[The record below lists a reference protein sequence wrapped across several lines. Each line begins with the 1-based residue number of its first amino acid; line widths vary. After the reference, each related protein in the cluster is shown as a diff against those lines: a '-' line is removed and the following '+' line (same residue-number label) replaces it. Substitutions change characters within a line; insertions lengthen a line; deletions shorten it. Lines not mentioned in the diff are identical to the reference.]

1 MKTAKKEKKAP
12 KKGTKTKTK
21 VKAPVKA
28 LKAKGDVKKDA
39 DTPTE
44 VRLKPDHSKYGHA
57 AKADGKKAYDNGDPT
72 ATFLRSCSLERSYAL
87 VVAFGMPDQHDK
99 YEHLNKGMQRMNL
112 GNKLRGVLQREKF
125 ESFEDAITA
134 HEINLQKLPA

>member
-1 MKTAKKEKKAP
+1 MKTIKKEKKTT
-12 KKGTKTKTK
+12 KKATVKKTK

-39 DTPTE
+39 DEPTE
-44 VRLKPDHSKYGHA
+44 VRLKPDHSRYGHA
-57 AKADGKKAYDNGDPT
+57 VKADGKKSYDNGDKT
-72 ATFLRSCSLERSYAL
+72 ATFLRTCSLERSYAL
-87 VVAFGMPDQHDK
+87 VVAFGMADQHDK

-125 ESFEDAITA
+125 DNFEDAITA